1 MDKGGTHSSN
11 INTCYNFLM
20 CQFAFC
26 GIADGDCC
34 LFDSLYNDSGGRDLN
49 GAGKKVWFQEMVFYC
64 KIHTRSCWE
73 AMSRKVASNR
83 PYCAIYY
90 RQTIFRSLLL
100 LDFYAMN

>member
-34 LFDSLYNDSGGRDLN
+34 LFDSLYNDSGG
-49 GAGKKVWFQEMVFYC
+49 
-64 KIHTRSCWE
+64 
-73 AMSRKVASNR
+73 
-83 PYCAIYY
+83 
-90 RQTIFRSLLL
+90 
-100 LDFYAMN
+100 